1 MRKMDWEQVDSAA
14 RREVKNILSLPSNAA
29 NHYIYGSRKLGCC
42 GLPSAAEDSDFYLV
56 DSAFKLLTSR
66 DEEVALQAMGQ
77 FTRTV
82 IHRIGRTPTDGDRA
96 SYLSVCMEEDYA
108 TTTNQLSNNT
118 WTRARMASTRQQVT
132 WSFTEGKPSISF
144 EMNSSPARTG
154 EECFARSTN
163 TSRMWRPRS
172 LWPLPLKER
181 RWTVW
186 LFWPIDAL
194 FKIN

>member
-108 TTTNQLSNNT
+108 TTTNQLSNT

-144 EMNSSPARTG
+144 GDELLT
-154 EECFARSTN
+154 STN
-163 TSRMWRPRS
+163 RRGVLRAFHKHFQDVETTKLMAAPSQGKEMDCVAFLAHRRS
-172 LWPLPLKER
+172 
-181 RWTVW
+181 
-186 LFWPIDAL
+186 I
-194 FKIN
+194 